1 MSLAARDEKKTS
13 AATVDCSVVIVT
25 WNRPE
30 LLRSCLGCLERA
42 VSESGLVCEIWVVDN
57 GSTAGDAD
65 LVAAEFPSVKLIRS
79 PANVGFARANNLAL
93 RRATGRYCLLVNNDV
108 LVPPDALRG
117 LAELMDSRPEVGV
130 AGASLV
136 DANGNRQRSYGT
148 TLTLGKALA
157 DELHLTTLLQRLRA
171 LPAPGADSADAG
183 PDWREVDYVSGAFF
197 AIRREVLDAV
207 GLLDERFDFYSEEM
221 DWCARARAVGWQVV
235 MVLDIHPVHH
245 HGATAQSD
253 ARRFIA
259 LRLESR
265 RRFLEKYHGR
275 AAACCYRAAVVV
287 GALPLFVRSLF
298 PGGGR
303 SRSQRL
309 MAATSGL
316 AWALRGREL
325 WPPSQG

>member
-13 AATVDCSVVIVT
+13 AAAVDCSVVIVT

-30 LLRSCLGCLERA
+30 LLRSCLVRLQRS

-117 LAELMDSRPEVGV
+117 LAEFMDSRPEVGV

-148 TLTLGKALA
+148 TLTLAEALA
-157 DELHLTTLLQRLRA
+157 DELHLTTLLRRLPA

-183 PDWREVDYVSGAFF
+183 PDWREVGYVSGAFF

-221 DWCARARAVGWQVV
+221 DWCVRARAEGWKVATLKRV
-235 MVLDIHPVHH
+235 SAVHH
-245 HGATAQSD
+245 HGATARSK
-253 ARRFIA
+253 AELFHA
-259 LRLESR
+259 VRLESR
-265 RRFLEKYHGR
+265 RRFLEKYHGPLASLAYR
-275 AAACCYRAAVVV
+275 AAAGI
-287 GALPLFVRSLF
+287 GALALMLRSAF

-303 SRSQRL
+303 SRSQRFRTAVSAL
-309 MAATSGL
+309 S
-316 AWALRGREL
+316 WAFRGRQP
-325 WPPSQG
+325 WPPASD